1 MTENTNI
8 STSGHRQDNKIM
20 AAGEFSQRQIDW
32 SLKLGQARQKIIK
45 DDLGSEFKVDDRLL
59 VLFAPEFDDSDGAK
73 PRVELLL

>member
-32 SLKLGQARQKIIK
+32 SLKLGQARQEIIK
-45 DDLGSEFKVDDRLL
+45 DDLGSEFKVDRLL